1 MYTVKEVVG
10 FGAFILG
17 AASLAAVNHHPN
29 HGRRTERERAS
40 IESAATA
47 VPHARIAGAWAQTKV
62 GNSAPLNELSGTFPL
77 PLRSTSEQSGG
88 IVLTFAGHDET
99 CIDLLSQPA
108 RTIVTS
114 RDC

>member
-17 AASLAAVNHHPN
+17 AASLTAVNHHPN

-47 VPHARIAGAWAQTKV
+47 VPHARIADAWVQTKL
-62 GNSAPLNELSGTFPL
+62 GNSAPLSELSGSFPL
-77 PLRSTSEQSGG
+77 PLRATAEQTGG
-88 IVLTFAGHDET
+88 IVLTFVGHDET
-99 CIDLLSQPA
+99 CIDLLSGPA
-108 RTIVTS
+108 RTVVTS
-114 RDC
+114 RAC

>member
-10 FGAFILG
+10 FAAFILG
-17 AASLAAVNHHPN
+17 AAALAAVNHHPN

-40 IESAATA
+40 IESAAAA
-47 VPHARIAGAWAQTKV
+47 VPHVRIADAWAQTKL
-62 GNSAPLNELSGTFPL
+62 GNSGPLSEIARRFAL
-77 PLRSTSEQSGG
+77 PLRSTTEAAGG

-99 CIDLLSQPA
+99 CIDLVSQPA
-108 RTIVTS
+108 AMTVTS